1 MNKGKHFAVLN
12 HLQTNGSISTWEA
25 INLYKATR
33 LSAIIFDLRKKYDI
47 TTVILQGSP
56 EDENSGFA
64 VYKYGGMKVDQT

>member
-1 MNKGKHFAVLN
+1 MNKGKHLAVLN

-25 INLYKATR
+25 INLYKATM